1 MTNFLICLIG
11 FGLFAIPC
19 LTLAVAFGDTWKEKL
34 QNSQEKDAMKDI
46 DAYLKNEEEN
56 IKEEI
61 ETVLRQMCAGRNYRE
76 WSEDMID
83 RLYEKIQVIIYTD
96 LAGQEDEDVGRLTV
110 TEDMVVTAMMMY
122 MVEEI

>member
-1 MTNFLICLIG
+1 
-11 FGLFAIPC
+11 
-19 LTLAVAFGDTWKEKL
+19 
-34 QNSQEKDAMKDI
+34 MKDI
-46 DAYLKNEEEN
+46 DTYLKNEEEN

-61 ETVLRQMCAGRNYRE
+61 ETVLREMCAGRNYRE
-76 WSEDMID
+76 WSENMID